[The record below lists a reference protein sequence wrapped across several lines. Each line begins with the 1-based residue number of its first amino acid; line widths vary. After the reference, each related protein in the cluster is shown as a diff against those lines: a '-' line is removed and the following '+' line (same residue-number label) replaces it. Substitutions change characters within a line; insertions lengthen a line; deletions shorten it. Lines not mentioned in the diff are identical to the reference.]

1 MKKFF
6 KNLSSKLKS
15 KFYFDYDTSKNVW
28 FRSGGKATVFCLV
41 YDEKELEIIIN
52 NMRDYCYEIIGAGSN
67 LLIRDRGYNGIILKL
82 GKNFNNIILHNN
94 FIEVGGG
101 ILDLNLSK
109 FAQKNNIKDFEFY
122 SGIPGTIGG
131 AIKMNAGCYDF
142 ETKDILKE
150 IKTINSNGEIKFLS
164 KDKIKLKYRNSS
176 IPEGDV
182 IISANF
188 NYSYGDNAVINEK
201 MKNIKLM
208 RENSQPLKTKTSG
221 SAFKNPK
228 KNFAAK
234 LIQMSDCKGMS
245 LGDAVVS
252 NKHANFLINTKEATA
267 TQIEELGNRIIERV
281 FNKFNIKLEW
291 EIRIIGNK

>member
-1 MKKFF
+1 
-6 KNLSSKLKS
+6 
-15 KFYFDYDTSKNVW
+15 
-28 FRSGGKATVFCLV
+28 
-41 YDEKELEIIIN
+41 
-52 NMRDYCYEIIGAGSN
+52 MRDYCYEIIGAGSN
-67 LLIRDRGYNGIILKL
+67 LLIRDKGYDGVILKL
-82 GKNFNNIILHNN
+82 GKNFNKIILQNN
-94 FIEVGGG
+94 FIEVGAG

-150 IKTINSNGEIKFLS
+150 IKTINSNGQIKLLS

-176 IPEGDV
+176 IPKGDV

-188 NYSYGDNAVINEK
+188 NYSYGDSKTINEK
-201 MKNIKLM
+201 MKKIKLM

-252 NKHANFLINTKEATA
+252 NKHANFLINTKQATA
-267 TQIEELGNRIIERV
+267 TQIEELGNRVIEKV